1 MVLFELFASLGLDT
15 TSFKQQA
22 DAAVSEGEGV
32 AESVSQS
39 FERIQTEASEADT
52 KLNDLETKSQTTGAI
67 MEGFVQATGEIV
79 QKAVEGII
87 EFGKQSIEAAAA
99 TGSEL
104 ANSFNRAKDSFDLT
118 MDALRI
124 KAGNVLLPIAEGF
137 YGIVES
143 LSGVSDAER
152 LDLMLSRIREY
163 EFNNIE
169 RLRES
174 LNGVF
179 GMFEEAGSVEA
190 ASITDMTAGLESQ
203 AAYWTDYADTLD
215 ALRRRNIDPQFLA
228 DIADGT
234 AESLETLKA
243 LETADTKQLDQ
254 LMAAFEAVEETKG
267 ATVES
272 IREFQ
277 VSFDE
282 ELLSMTQSV
291 EELVA
296 GMNQEDAARANIMLT
311 QQGIDEGMA
320 SISSSVSSW
329 VSSINSKLAQIGEGY
344 NEETALKNAYQNALD
359 QSFTTNEMGW
369 NFGNSHASGL
379 PYTPYDGYRA
389 ELHRGEA
396 VLTRQEAEEYRAG
409 SAGRAADSTAVIRK
423 LDDVVDAIRGI
434 VLSLDGEAVGHM
446 LTPYV
451 SGEIGRE
458 AGVFL

>member
-1 MVLFELFASLGLDT
+1 MVLFELFATLGLDT

-22 DAAVSEGEGV
+22 DSAISQGEGV

-39 FERIQTEASEADT
+39 FEQIQTEASAADT

-79 QKAVEGII
+79 QKAIEGIV

-104 ANSFNRAKDSFDLT
+104 AKSFNKAKDSFDLT

-152 LDLMLSRIREY
+152 LDLMLSRIQEY
-163 EFNNIE
+163 EFSNIQQ
-169 RLRES
+169 LRES

-179 GMFEEAGSVEA
+179 GMFEEAGTVEA
-190 ASITDMTAGLESQ
+190 ASIADMTAGLESQ

-215 ALRRRNIDPQFLA
+215 ALRRRNIDTQFLA

-243 LETADTKQLDQ
+243 LEAADTKQLKQ

-267 ATVES
+267 ATVAS

-277 VSFDE
+277 IGFDE
-282 ELLSMTQSV
+282 DLLAMTQSV
-291 EELVA
+291 EDLVA

-311 QQGIDEGMA
+311 QQGIDEGMSA
-320 SISSSVSSW
+320 ISASVSLW
-329 VSSINSKLAQIGEGY
+329 VGSINSKLAQIGAGY
-344 NEETALKNAYQNALD
+344 NEETALKNAFGDALN
-359 QSFTTNEMGW
+359 QSFSINELGMPYCQPK
-369 NFGNSHASGL
+369 ASGI
-379 PYTPYDGYRA
+379 PYVPYDGYRT

-396 VLTRQEAEEYRAG
+396 VITRQENEAR
-409 SAGRAADSTAVIRK
+409 SAGATAAADNSALLTEVRALK
-423 LDDVVDAIRGI
+423 DAILGMQI
-434 VLSLDGEAVGHM
+434 TLNGKTVGR
-446 LTPYV
+446 LITSTV
-451 SGEIGRE
+451 NEEIAWQ
-458 AGVFL
+458 AGVY

>member
-39 FERIQTEASEADT
+39 FERIQNEASEADT

-152 LDLMLSRIREY
+152 LDLMLSRIQEY
-163 EFNNIE
+163 EFSNIQQ
-169 RLRES
+169 LRES

-179 GMFEEAGSVEA
+179 GMFEEAGTVEA
-190 ASITDMTAGLESQ
+190 ANIVDMTAGLESQ
-203 AAYWTDYADTLD
+203 AAYWMDYADTLD

-243 LETADTKQLDQ
+243 LEAADTKQLEQ
-254 LMAAFEAVEETKG
+254 LMAASEAVEETKG
-267 ATVES
+267 ATVEA
-272 IREFQ
+272 IRDFQ
-277 VSFDE
+277 IGLDE
-282 ELLSMTQSV
+282 DLLSMTQSV

-296 GMNQEDAARANIMLT
+296 GMNQEDAARANVLLT
-311 QQGIDEGMA
+311 KQGIDEGMSA
-320 SISSSVSSW
+320 ISGSMSSW
-329 VSSINSKLAQIGEGY
+329 VNSINSKLAQIGAGY
-344 NEETALKNAYQNALD
+344 SEEKAISNAFLD
-359 QSFTTNEMGW
+359 AQLQSFSTNEMGLSYW
-369 NFGNSHASGL
+369 QPKASGL
-379 PYTPYDGYRA
+379 GYVPYDGYRA
-389 ELHRGEA
+389 ELHRGEE
-396 VLTRQEAEEYRAG
+396 VLTRQQAEEDR
-409 SAGRAADSTAVIRK
+409 AGRANNADNTAVVEEIRSLK
-423 LDDVVDAIRGI
+423 NAILGLTLTVDRQVIGRIA
-434 VLSLDGEAVGHM
+434 SE
-446 LTPYV
+446 
-451 SGEIGRE
+451 EIARE
-458 AGVFL
+458 AGVF